1 MARSIAITS
10 GKGGVGK
17 TNAATN
23 IGVSLAR
30 MGRRVCIFDADLG
43 LANVNVLTG
52 QAPALT
58 VEQLVDG
65 SASIDEIVMEG
76 PEGLHIV
83 PSGSGVEKLS
93 GLDPEKVA
101 SLRKGLE
108 KLEADHDYLLI
119 DTAAGIGPEVVGFV
133 KAAHEALVVVSPEP
147 TSLTDA
153 YALIKVL
160 NRQGYERDF
169 SVLVNMSSSEE
180 EAKRTF
186 NSLRGAAKKFL
197 GRELK
202 FAGYVPRDYA
212 LSSSVA
218 RRTPVSILF
227 PESTASQCFARIAL
241 AIDSGFGPNG
251 IGGFSASWP
260 NLLMKEP
267 KDETQATVGS
277 TAGVVESDPKALEG
291 WMGNPEISEEE
302 AREALARAESAFIA
316 RFGKPYADFKTGL
329 FNQLDFSDV
338 TPSALKEAAMLLES
352 IYERRFGKPLFEV
365 EDAMLKALSACDS
378 ELRMQNLISTLES
391 GFVRRFGRV
400 PRSIEERLV
409 GEARDGT
416 VDSARL
422 RDIADVCVDLH
433 RRKYGQEL
441 RMSGCVPASEL
452 APLADKLAESEKWS
466 VELNAILEILEADRE
481 EIRTRLEALS
491 GGGAS
496 QKK

>member
-30 MGRRVCIFDADLG
+30 MGRKVCIFDADLG

-58 VEQLVDG
+58 VEHLVDG
-65 SASIDEIVMEG
+65 TASIDEIVMEG

-93 GLDPEKVA
+93 GLDPDKVA
-101 SLRKGLE
+101 SLRSGLE

-119 DTAAGIGPEVVGFV
+119 DTAAGIGPEVVGFI

-169 SVLVNMSSSEE
+169 SILVNMSASEE
-180 EAKRTF
+180 EARRTF
-186 NSLRGAAKKFL
+186 GSLRGAAKKFL

-202 FAGYVPRDYA
+202 FAGFVPRDYA
-212 LSSSVA
+212 LASSVA

-251 IGGFSASWP
+251 TGGFSASWP

-267 KDETQATVGS
+267 EAEKS
-277 TAGVVESDPKALEG
+277 AGPARRREEAPDLPELEG
-291 WMGNPEISEEE
+291 WLQNPEIDEE
-302 AREALARAESAFIA
+302 AARDALARAESAFIR

-338 TPSALKEAAMLLES
+338 TPAALKEAAMLLES
-352 IYERRFGKPLFEV
+352 VHERRFGKPIFGV
-365 EDAMLKALSACDS
+365 EDVMLKALSACDS
-378 ELRMQNLISTLES
+378 ELRMRNLVSTLES
-391 GFVRRFGRV
+391 GFSRRFGSK
-400 PRSIEERLV
+400 PTPLEERLRA
-409 GEARDGT
+409 EAQDGT
-416 VDSARL
+416 LTSARMK
-422 RDIADVCVDLH
+422 DIAAICADLH
-433 RRKYGQEL
+433 KRKYGEEL
-441 RMSGCVPASEL
+441 RLEGSVSASDL
-452 APLADKLAESEKWS
+452 TPLAEKIAESEKWAA
-466 VELNAILEILEADRE
+466 ELNAILEILDADRE
-481 EIRTRLEALS
+481 ELKNRLEALS
-491 GGGAS
+491 KGGKAAG
-496 QKK
+496 K